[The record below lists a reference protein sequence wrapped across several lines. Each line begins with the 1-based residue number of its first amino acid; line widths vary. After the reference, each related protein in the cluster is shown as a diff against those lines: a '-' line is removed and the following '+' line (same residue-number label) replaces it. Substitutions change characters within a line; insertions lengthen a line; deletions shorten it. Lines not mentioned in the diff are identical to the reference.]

1 MIKLIKT
8 PAEHAAALARVDALM
23 AANPAAG
30 TPECDELELL
40 AHLAETYEK
49 ARFPVD
55 LPDPVEA
62 IKFRMEQ
69 QGLTQRDLVPYFGTV
84 SRVSEVLARKRP
96 LNLATARRLHE
107 GLGVPAAI
115 LLSGK
120 AEALPPPVEVGRF
133 PFAEMFKRGWF
144 GEAKGGLREARRQA
158 EELLQSFFG
167 QTFDLNAAPA
177 LYRQRVRSGS
187 AQDPYALCAWK
198 TRVLQRAETQA
209 VGQTFQRENLSPSF
223 LQTLVGLSVLRD
235 GPRAAGE
242 LLQRQGVRLVI
253 EAHLPGTHLDGA
265 ALLTRKQEPVIALT
279 LRQDRLDNFWF
290 TLLHEVAH
298 VKLHL
303 GEDDQT
309 AFFDDIDSAGADCE
323 ADADAFA
330 AGLLIPEDGWKQF
343 FRRGDWSV
351 RAVTHA
357 ALGWN
362 IHPAIV
368 AGRVRRETRNHRILT
383 SLVGYNELRP
393 SLLT

>member
-8 PAEHAAALARVDALM
+8 PAEHAAALARVDVLM
-23 AANPAAG
+23 ATDPAAG
-30 TPECDELELL
+30 TLACDELELL

-69 QGLTQRDLVPYFGTV
+69 QGLTQRDLVPYFGTA

-107 GLGVPAAI
+107 GLGIPAAI

-120 AEALPPPVEVGRF
+120 AETLPQPVDVDRF
-133 PFAEMFKRGWF
+133 PFAEMFKRGWL
-144 GEAKGGLREARRQA
+144 GKVPGGLKEARKQA

-167 QTFDLNAAPA
+167 QAFNLNAAPA
-177 LYRQRVRSGS
+177 LYRQKVRSGS
-187 AQDPYALCAWK
+187 AEDPYALCAWK
-198 TRVLQRAETQA
+198 TRVLQRAEAQD

-223 LQTLVGLSVLRD
+223 LQTLVGLSALRD

-253 EAHLPGTHLDGA
+253 ESHLPGTHLDGA
-265 ALLTRKQEPVIALT
+265 ALLSRKEEPVIALT
-279 LRQDRLDNFWF
+279 LRHDRIDNFWF

-309 AFFDDIDSAGADCE
+309 AFFDDIDSVGTDCE
-323 ADADAFA
+323 AEADDFA
-330 AGLLIPEDGWKQF
+330 SALLIPEDGWKQF
-343 FRRGDWSV
+343 SSRGDWSV
-351 RAVTHA
+351 RAVTQA

-368 AGRVRRETRNHRILT
+368 AGRVRRETKNHRILT

-393 SLLT
+393 SLLG

>member
-23 AANPAAG
+23 AADPAAG
-30 TPECDELELL
+30 TPACDELELL
-40 AHLAETYEK
+40 AHLVETYEK

-69 QGLTQRDLVPYFGTV
+69 QGLTQRDLVPYFGTA

-96 LNLATARRLHE
+96 LNLAAARRLHE
-107 GLGVPAAI
+107 GLGIPGAI

-120 AEALPPPVEVGRF
+120 VETLPPSVEVDRF

-144 GEAKGGLREARRQA
+144 GETKGSLKEARPQA

-167 QTFDLNAAPA
+167 QAFDLNASPA
-177 LYRQRVRSGS
+177 RYRQKIRSGS
-187 AQDPYALCAWK
+187 AEDPYALCAWK
-198 TRVLQRAETQA
+198 TRVLQRAETQD
-209 VGQTFQRENLSPSF
+209 VGQPFQRENLSPSF
-223 LQTLVGLSVLRD
+223 LQTLVGLSALRD
-235 GPRAAGE
+235 GPRVAGE

-265 ALLTRKQEPVIALT
+265 ALLTRKEEPVVALT
-279 LRQDRLDNFWF
+279 LRHDRLDNFWF

-309 AFFDDIDSAGADCE
+309 AFFDDIDSVGADCE
-323 ADADAFA
+323 AEADAFA

-343 FRRGDWSV
+343 SGRGDWSI
-351 RAVTHA
+351 RAVNHA

-368 AGRVRRETRNHRILT
+368 AGRVRRETKNHRILT
-383 SLVGYNELRP
+383 SLIGYNELRP
-393 SLLT
+393 ILLN